1 MDDFQVV
8 EVPGMGQVRFPATMN
23 DEQISAAIKANS
35 QGMPKAQ
42 PPKKPLAWSDVP
54 GEAMVNLP
62 SSMGGLLG
70 NVAQA
75 IASPLQTIGGAADV
89 AAGALRNITPRPIAN
104 LINRFEIDPQA
115 QERAVNAANA
125 AGGMLKERYGSTEA
139 LKNTLATDPA
149 GVASDVAGV
158 LSGGGAVA
166 SRVPGMAAAGQA
178 AARAGAAIDPLVLAL
193 KGTQAAGKGIS
204 KAVAQGVGLQTGTG
218 IAPLAE
224 ATRVGRYEP
233 AGGEAQTSFTQ
244 NLRGQANMTDVL
256 SDAKTNLDAM
266 RQAKGKEYRANEAAY
281 ANDAT
286 TLNFAD
292 IDNALNNSI
301 NSIKVTS
308 PQGTSKYKVGTDE
321 LKKIQEVQ
329 SVIDDW
335 RSAPDLHTVEGLD
348 ALKQRIGAIYPDNPK
363 QLQAQRVISDAY
375 NAVKK
380 TIEAQAPGYAK
391 TMKDYSE
398 ATETIREIE
407 KALSLNN
414 KASADTAMRKLQSL
428 MRNNVNTSYGYRT
441 DLARTLESEGGK
453 QIMPALAGQALS
465 EWSPRG
471 LQRATALPSGGM
483 AYMVGG
489 PVAAATSLA
498 ASSPR
503 LMGETAFAIGKGQRL
518 ADQLRGKI
526 PNIPNAPI
534 SPMDAARL
542 AQQLQRWQQQGAQQ

>member
-1 MDDFQVV
+1 V
-8 EVPGMGQVRFPATMN
+8 
-23 DEQISAAIKANS
+23 
-35 QGMPKAQ
+35 
-42 PPKKPLAWSDVP
+42 
-54 GEAMVNLP
+54 
-62 SSMGGLLG
+62 
-70 NVAQA
+70 
-75 IASPLQTIGGAADV
+75 
-89 AAGALRNITPRPIAN
+89 
-104 LINRFEIDPQA
+104 
-115 QERAVNAANA
+115 
-125 AGGMLKERYGSTEA
+125 
-139 LKNTLATDPA
+139 
-149 GVASDVAGV
+149 
-158 LSGGGAVA
+158 
-166 SRVPGMAAAGQA
+166 
-178 AARAGAAIDPLVLAL
+178 
-193 KGTQAAGKGIS
+193 
-204 KAVAQGVGLQTGTG
+204 
-218 IAPLAE
+218 
-224 ATRVGRYEP
+224 
-233 AGGEAQTSFTQ
+233 
-244 NLRGQANMTDVL
+244 
-256 SDAKTNLDAM
+256 

-286 TLNFAD
+286 ILNFAD

-380 TIEAQAPGYAK
+380 TIETQAPGYAK

-518 ADQLRGKI
+518 ADQLRNKI
-526 PNIPNAPI
+526 PNLPNAPI

>member
-42 PPKKPLAWSDVP
+42 PFKKPLAWSDVP
-54 GEAMVNLP
+54 GEAMSNLP
-62 SSMGGLLG
+62 SSMGGLLS

-89 AAGALRNITPRPIAN
+89 AAGALQNITPKPIAN
-104 LINRFEIDPQA
+104 FINRFEIDPQA
-115 QERAVNAANA
+115 QQRAVNAANA

-166 SRVPGMAAAGQA
+166 SRVPGMAAAGQV

-380 TIEAQAPGYAK
+380 TIETQAPGYAK

-489 PVAAATSLA
+489 PVAAVTSLA

-526 PNIPNAPI
+526 PNLPNTPI